1 MKRNLLTIVIGGVL
15 IVIFAL
21 LLFVFQVRQ
30 SEVAVV
36 TRFGRVD
43 REQSTPGAYFRWPWP
58 IENVYKL
65 DQRIQNFGDKLTE
78 TPTSD
83 YNNLLTSVYVGWR
96 ITDAKTFFPK
106 FAGGSVTVAERMLEE
121 VVTQAKVAVVGK
133 YRLDNF
139 VNQNEKDLKF
149 DVIEAEIKA
158 LAQKQ
163 LQVYNCG
170 ISLEYLGL
178 ERLGLPES
186 VTQAVFDRMTA
197 ERKLLA
203 DKIQFEGQAEA
214 QKIKSSAERKAAEV
228 VSSANGEA
236 FRIRGEGEAVA
247 AEVLPVFQQNA
258 ELATFLLKTEA
269 LESSLK
275 DRSILIFDQR
285 TPPFDLFS
293 PAVVSPAVV
302 KPAK

>member
-1 MKRNLLTIVIGGVL
+1 MNRNLLTIVIGVVL
-15 IVIFAL
+15 IAIFAL

-43 REQSTPGAYFRWPWP
+43 REQSAPGAYGRWPWP

-65 DQRIQNFGDKLTE
+65 DQRIQNFEDKLTE
-78 TPTSD
+78 TLTAD
-83 YNNLLTSVYVGWR
+83 NNNLLTSVYVGWR

-106 FAGGSVTVAERMLEE
+106 FAGGSVTVAERMLED
-121 VVTQAKVAVVGK
+121 VVTQAKAAVVGK

-149 DVIEAEIKA
+149 DEIETRIKE

-163 LQVYNCG
+163 LQVNNCG
-170 ISLEYLGL
+170 ISIEYLGL

-203 DKIQFEGQAEA
+203 DKIQYEGQAEA
-214 QKIKSSAERKAAEV
+214 QKIRSTAERKAAEMI
-228 VSSANGEA
+228 SSANGEA
-236 FRIRGEGEAVA
+236 FKIRGQGEAVA
-247 AEVLPVFQQNA
+247 AEVLPVFQQNP

-275 DRSILIFDQR
+275 ERSILIFDQR
-285 TPPFDLFS
+285 TPPFDLFNG
-293 PAVVSPAVV
+293 AVG

>member
-1 MKRNLLTIVIGGVL
+1 MKRNLLTLVIGGVL
-15 IVIFAL
+15 VVIFAL

-43 REQSTPGAYFRWPWP
+43 REKPDPGAYGRWPWP

-65 DQRIQNFGDKLTE
+65 DQRIQNFQDKLTE
-78 TPTSD
+78 TLTAD
-83 YNNLLTSVYVGWR
+83 NNNLLTSVYVGWR
-96 ITDAKTFFPK
+96 ITDAGTFFPK

-121 VVTQAKVAVVGK
+121 VVTQAKAAVVGK
-133 YRLDNF
+133 HRLGDF
-139 VNQNEKDLKF
+139 VNENDKDLKF
-149 DVIEAEIKA
+149 DAIEAEIKA

-163 LQVYNCG
+163 LQLNNWGVS
-170 ISLEYLGL
+170 IEYLGL

-203 DKIQFEGQAEA
+203 DKIQFEGDARA
-214 QKIKSSAERKAAEV
+214 QEIRSSAERQAAEV
-228 VSSANGEA
+228 NSRANAEA

-275 DRSILIFDQR
+275 ERSILIFDQR

-293 PAVVSPAVV
+293 SPAVQ
-302 KPAK
+302 PAK

>member
-1 MKRNLLTIVIGGVL
+1 MKRNLLTLVIGGVL
-15 IVIFAL
+15 ILIFAL

-30 SEVAVV
+30 SEIAVV

-43 REQSTPGAYFRWPWP
+43 REKSEPGPYLRWPWP

-65 DQRIQNFGDKLTE
+65 DQRIQNFEDKLTE
-78 TPTSD
+78 TLTAD
-83 YNNLLTSVYVGWR
+83 NNNLLTSVYVGWR

-106 FAGGSVTVAERMLEE
+106 FAGGSVTVAERMLED
-121 VVTQAKVAVVGK
+121 VVTQAKAAVVGK

-139 VNQNEKDLKF
+139 VNQNDKDLKF
-149 DVIEAEIKA
+149 DGIEAEIKA

-163 LQVYNCG
+163 LQVNHCG
-170 ISLEYLGL
+170 INIEYLGL

-186 VTQAVFDRMTA
+186 VTTAVFERMTA

-203 DKIQFEGQAEA
+203 DRIQYEGEA
-214 QKIKSSAERKAAEV
+214 RAQEIRSSAERQAAELI
-228 VSSANGEA
+228 SSADGEA
-236 FRIRGEGEAVA
+236 RKIRGQGEAVA
-247 AEVLPVFQQNA
+247 AEVLPVFQQNP

-275 DRSILIFDQR
+275 ERSILIFDQR
-285 TPPFDLFS
+285 TPPFDLFNS
-293 PAVVSPAVV
+293 PAVN
-302 KPAK
+302 PAKR

>member
-1 MKRNLLTIVIGGVL
+1 MKRNLLTIIIGGVL

-43 REQSTPGAYFRWPWP
+43 REKSEPGAYGRWPWP

-65 DQRIQNFGDKLTE
+65 DQRIQNFQDALYE
-78 TPTSD
+78 TPTAD

-106 FAGGSVTVAERMLEE
+106 FAGGSVTVAERMIKD

-133 YRLDNF
+133 YRLENF

-149 DVIEAEIKA
+149 DAIEAEIKA
-158 LAQKQ
+158 NAQAQ
-163 LQVYNCG
+163 LQANNWG
-170 ISLEYLGL
+170 ISIEYLGL
-178 ERLGLPES
+178 EKLGLPES
-186 VTQAVFDRMTA
+186 VTTAVFERMTA
-197 ERKLLA
+197 ERKLQA
-203 DKIQFEGQAEA
+203 DKLQFEGDARA
-214 QKIKSSAERKAAEV
+214 QEIRSSAERQAAEV
-228 VSSANGEA
+228 NSRANAEA

-247 AEVLPVFQQNA
+247 AKVLPVFQQNP

-269 LESSLK
+269 LEGSLK
-275 DRSILIFDQR
+275 ERSILIFDQR
-285 TPPFDLFS
+285 TPPFDLFNG
-293 PAVVSPAVV
+293 AVG
-302 KPAK
+302 KPAR

>member
-15 IVIFAL
+15 ILIFAL
-21 LLFVFQVRQ
+21 LLFVFQLRQ

-43 REQSTPGAYFRWPWP
+43 REKSEPGAYGRWPWP

-65 DQRIQNFGDKLTE
+65 DQRIQNFQDKLTE
-78 TPTSD
+78 TPTAD

-106 FAGGSVTVAERMLEE
+106 FAGGSVTVAERMIEE
-121 VVTQAKVAVVGK
+121 VVTQAKTAIVGK

-139 VNQNEKDLKF
+139 VNQNDKDLKF
-149 DVIEAEIKA
+149 DAIEAEIKT

-163 LQVYNCG
+163 LQVNNCG
-170 ISLEYLGL
+170 VSIEYLGL

-186 VTQAVFDRMTA
+186 VTTAVFERMTA

-203 DKIQFEGQAEA
+203 DKIQFEGDAKA
-214 QKIKSSAERKAAEV
+214 QEIRSAAERQAAEV
-228 VSSANGEA
+228 NSRANAEA

-247 AEVLPVFQQNA
+247 AEVLPVFQRNP

-275 DRSILIFDQR
+275 ERSILIFDQR
-285 TPPFDLFS
+285 TPPFDLFNS
-293 PAVVSPAVV
+293 AVG

>member
-1 MKRNLLTIVIGGVL
+1 MKRNLLTIIIGGVL

-43 REQSTPGAYFRWPWP
+43 REKSEPGAYGRWPWP

-65 DQRIQNFGDKLTE
+65 DQRIQNFQDALYE
-78 TPTSD
+78 TPTAD

-106 FAGGSVTVAERMLEE
+106 FAGGSVTVAERMIKD

-133 YRLDNF
+133 YRLENF

-149 DVIEAEIKA
+149 DAIEAEIKA
-158 LAQKQ
+158 NAQAQ
-163 LQVYNCG
+163 LQANNWG
-170 ISLEYLGL
+170 ISIEYLGL
-178 ERLGLPES
+178 EKLGLPES
-186 VTQAVFDRMTA
+186 VTTAVFERMTA
-197 ERKLLA
+197 ERKLQA
-203 DKIQFEGQAEA
+203 DKLQFEGDARA
-214 QKIKSSAERKAAEV
+214 QEIRSSAERQAAEV
-228 VSSANGEA
+228 NSRANAEA

-247 AEVLPVFQQNA
+247 AKVLPEFQKNP

-269 LESSLK
+269 LEGSLK
-275 DRSILIFDQR
+275 ERSILIFDQR
-285 TPPFDLFS
+285 TPPFDLFNS
-293 PAVVSPAVV
+293 AVG

>member
-1 MKRNLLTIVIGGVL
+1 MKRNLLTLVIGGVL

-43 REQSTPGAYFRWPWP
+43 RQQPDPGAYGRWPWP
-58 IENVYKL
+58 IENVFKL
-65 DQRIQNFGDKLTE
+65 DQRIQNFEDNLTE
-78 TPTSD
+78 TPTAD

-96 ITDAKTFFPK
+96 ITDAATFFPK
-106 FAGGSVTVAERMLEE
+106 FAGGSVTAAERMLAD
-121 VVTQAKVAVVGK
+121 VVTQAKAAVVGK
-133 YRLDNF
+133 HPLADF
-139 VNQNEKDLKF
+139 VNQNEKELKF
-149 DVIEAEIKA
+149 DAIEGEIKA

-163 LQVYNCG
+163 LQVNNCG

-186 VTQAVFDRMTA
+186 VTQAVFERMTA

-203 DKIQFEGQAEA
+203 DKIQYEGEA
-214 QKIKSSAERKAAEV
+214 RAQEIRSSAERQAAERI
-228 VSSANGEA
+228 SSADGEA
-236 FRIRGEGEAVA
+236 RKIRGQGEAVA
-247 AEVLPVFQQNA
+247 AQVLPVFQQNP

-275 DRSILIFDQR
+275 ERSILIFDQR
-285 TPPFDLFS
+285 TPPFDLFTS
-293 PAVVSPAVV
+293 AAG

>member
-15 IVIFAL
+15 ILIFTL

-43 REQSTPGAYFRWPWP
+43 REKSAPGAYLRWPWP

-65 DQRIQNFGDKLTE
+65 DQRIQNFEDNLTE
-78 TPTSD
+78 TLTAD
-83 YNNLLTSVYVGWR
+83 NNNLLTSVYVGWR

-106 FAGGSVTVAERMLEE
+106 FAGGSVTVAERMIEE
-121 VVTQAKVAVVGK
+121 VVTQAKAAIVGK
-133 YRLDNF
+133 HRLGDF
-139 VNQNEKDLKF
+139 VNENEKDLKF
-149 DVIEAEIKA
+149 DAIEAEIKA
-158 LAQKQ
+158 HAQAQ
-163 LQVYNCG
+163 LRVNNWG
-170 ISLEYLGL
+170 VSLEYLGL

-186 VTQAVFDRMTA
+186 VTQAVFERMTA

-203 DKIQFEGQAEA
+203 DKIQYEGQAEA
-214 QKIKSSAERKAAEV
+214 QKIRSTAERQAAELISSAD
-228 VSSANGEA
+228 GEA
-236 FRIRGEGEAVA
+236 RKIRGQGEAVA
-247 AEVLPVFQQNA
+247 AEVLPVFQKNP

-275 DRSILIFDQR
+275 ERSILIFDQR

-293 PAVVSPAVV
+293 PAAV

>member
-1 MKRNLLTIVIGGVL
+1 MKRNLLTIIIGGVL

-43 REQSTPGAYFRWPWP
+43 REKSEPGPYLRLPWP

-65 DQRIQNFGDKLTE
+65 DQRIQNFQDKLTE
-78 TPTSD
+78 TLTAD
-83 YNNLLTSVYVGWR
+83 NNNLLSSVYVGWR
-96 ITDAKTFFPK
+96 ITDARTFFPK
-106 FAGGSVTVAERMLEE
+106 FAGGSVTVAERMIEE
-121 VVTQAKVAVVGK
+121 VVTQAKAAVVGK
-133 YRLDNF
+133 HRLGDF
-139 VNQNEKDLKF
+139 VNENAKDLKF
-149 DVIEAEIKA
+149 DAIEAEIKA
-158 LAQKQ
+158 QAQAQ
-163 LQVYNCG
+163 LQANSWG
-170 ISLEYLGL
+170 ISIEYLGL

-186 VTQAVFDRMTA
+186 VTQAVFERMTT

-203 DKIQFEGQAEA
+203 DKIQFEGDAKA
-214 QKIKSSAERKAAEV
+214 QEIRSSADRQAAEV
-228 VSSANGEA
+228 NSRANAEA

-247 AEVLPVFQQNA
+247 AKVLPEFQKNP
-258 ELATFLLKTEA
+258 ELATFLLKIEA

-275 DRSILIFDQR
+275 ERSILIFDQR
-285 TPPFDLFS
+285 TPPFDLFNG
-293 PAVVSPAVV
+293 AVG

>member
-1 MKRNLLTIVIGGVL
+1 M
-15 IVIFAL
+15 
-21 LLFVFQVRQ
+21 
-30 SEVAVV
+30 
-36 TRFGRVD
+36 D
-43 REQSTPGAYFRWPWP
+43 REKPDPGAYPRWPWP

-65 DQRIQNFGDKLTE
+65 DQRIQNFEDKLTE
-78 TPTSD
+78 TLTAD
-83 YNNLLTSVYVGWR
+83 NNNLLTSVYVGWR
-96 ITDAKTFFPK
+96 ITDARTFFPK
-106 FAGGSVTVAERMLEE
+106 FKDGSVTVAERMLEA
-121 VVTQAKVAVVGK
+121 VVTQAKAAVVGK

-163 LQVYNCG
+163 LQVNSCG
-170 ISLEYLGL
+170 ISIEYLGL

-203 DKIQFEGQAEA
+203 DKIQYEGQAEA
-214 QKIKSSAERKAAEV
+214 QKIKSSAERKAAELI
-228 VSSANGEA
+228 SSANGEA
-236 FRIRGEGEAVA
+236 FKIRGQGEAVA
-247 AEVLPVFQQNA
+247 AQILPVFQQNP

-275 DRSILIFDQR
+275 EHSILIFDQR

-293 PAVVSPAVV
+293 PMAA

>member
-15 IVIFAL
+15 ILIFML

-43 REQSTPGAYFRWPWP
+43 REKSEPGAYIRWPWP

-65 DQRIQNFGDKLTE
+65 DQRIQNFEDNLTE
-78 TPTSD
+78 TLTAD
-83 YNNLLTSVYVGWR
+83 NNNLLTSVYVGWR

-106 FAGGSVTVAERMLEE
+106 FAGGSVTVAERMIAE
-121 VVTQAKVAVVGK
+121 VVTQAKAAVVGK
-133 YRLDNF
+133 HQLGDF

-149 DVIEAEIKA
+149 DAIEAEIKA
-158 LAQKQ
+158 HAQKQ
-163 LQVYNCG
+163 LQVNNCG
-170 ISLEYLGL
+170 ISIEDLGL
-178 ERLGLPES
+178 LRLGLPES
-186 VTQAVFDRMTA
+186 VTTAVFERMTA

-203 DKIQFEGQAEA
+203 DKIQFEGDARA
-214 QKIKSSAERKAAEV
+214 QEIRSSAERQAAEV
-228 VSSANGEA
+228 NSRANAEA

-247 AEVLPVFQQNA
+247 AEVLPVFQKNP

-275 DRSILIFDQR
+275 ERSILIFDQR
-285 TPPFDLFS
+285 TPPFDLFNS
-293 PAVVSPAVV
+293 PAA

>member
-1 MKRNLLTIVIGGVL
+1 MKRNLLTLVIGGVL
-15 IVIFAL
+15 ILIFAL

-30 SEVAVV
+30 SEVAVI

-43 REQSTPGAYFRWPWP
+43 HEKSEPGPYLHWPWP

-65 DQRIQNFGDKLTE
+65 DQRIQNFEDKLTE
-78 TPTSD
+78 TLTAD
-83 YNNLLTSVYVGWR
+83 NNNLLTSVYVGWR

-106 FAGGSVTVAERMLEE
+106 FAGGSVTVAERMLED
-121 VVTQAKVAVVGK
+121 VVTQAKAAVVGK

-139 VNQNEKDLKF
+139 VNQNDKDLKF
-149 DVIEAEIKA
+149 DEIETKIKA

-163 LQVYNCG
+163 LQDNNCG
-170 ISLEYLGL
+170 ISIEYLGL

-186 VTQAVFDRMTA
+186 VTTAVFERMTA

-203 DKIQFEGQAEA
+203 DRIQYEGEA
-214 QKIKSSAERKAAEV
+214 RAQEIRSSAERQAAELI
-228 VSSANGEA
+228 SSADGEA
-236 FRIRGEGEAVA
+236 RKIRGQGEAVA
-247 AEVLPVFQQNA
+247 AEVLPVFQQNP

-275 DRSILIFDQR
+275 ERSILIFDQR
-285 TPPFDLFS
+285 TPPFDLFNS
-293 PAVVSPAVV
+293 PAA